1 MKSGCLARSLLT
13 ILSACEWSGAAWA
26 QDAPPTITVTAART
40 TDLQAVGGTAIDAA
54 TIAALQPVTALDA
67 LDRVAGVRAFST
79 AGVAGGTFV
88 SVRGGKPNY
97 TLVLLDGAKVGD
109 PTNAQGGSFDLAQID
124 PALIERIEVY
134 RGALSAV
141 HGADALSGVVGIR
154 LREPVAGVSGVSARV
169 AASSAGEV
177 GGDASATL
185 GWEHGGLLLGAGAYD
200 SGSLDDNGHLRRE
213 QGLARAIGVVGSV
226 RLDALGLYMYSAAN
240 RRGFPEE
247 SGGARLAV
255 SRAQEVKTTGFGLAS
270 LEASA
275 ADPGALAPTLRLN
288 WSRQDV
294 DDDAPAIAR
303 GVIAGVPRV
312 RAVTSFER
320 LEVDFDL
327 KWTRGPLTLAG
338 GGGYRDEL
346 GNGHGFVDFGRF
358 KAPANYRL
366 RRDLASGYVEAT
378 LKPVGWATLTGSA
391 RYDAPSTAHARWT
404 GRVALRATPVAGG
417 PALFVDYSEGFKLPS
432 IYVLAYPLIANAKL
446 LPERSRNIEAGLDWT
461 VRGVHARAA
470 AFATR
475 YAELIDFDPV
485 RFREVNRSRADSRGV
500 EVEVSTPLGHA
511 LRAEGALTYT
521 RVTSSDGPPLRSRP
535 EWQGSARLTWTPA
548 PRWSAYGDV
557 DAVSS
562 FYDLSVPTGQIRAR
576 GHSEFAVG
584 GAWAVS
590 KHVAL
595 DLTLRNL
602 GDSRYEDAVGFPA
615 PGRTLR
621 IGLRLTR

>member
-1 MKSGCLARSLLT
+1 MKSGCLARSIVT
-13 ILSACEWSGAAWA
+13 ILSACGCCGAAWA
-26 QDAPPTITVTAART
+26 QDAPTAITVTAART
-40 TDLQAVGGTAIDAA
+40 TDLEALGGIAIDATA
-54 TIAALQPVTALDA
+54 IVALQPVTALDA

-97 TLVLLDGAKVGD
+97 TLVLLDGVKVSD

-154 LREPVAGVSGVSARV
+154 LREPVAGVSGESARV
-169 AASSAGEV
+169 AGSSAGEI
-177 GGDASATL
+177 GGDVSATL
-185 GWEHGGLLLGAGAYD
+185 GWDHGGLLLGAGAYD

-213 QGLARAIGVVGSV
+213 QGLARAVGVVGGV
-226 RLDALGLYMYSAAN
+226 RLDALGLYSAAN

-247 SGGARLAV
+247 SGGTRLAV
-255 SRAQEVKTTGFGLAS
+255 SRAQEIKSTGFGLAS
-270 LEASA
+270 LEAGA
-275 ADPGALAPTLRLN
+275 VEPGALAPTLRLN

-294 DDDAPAIAR
+294 DDDTPAIAR

-312 RAVTSFER
+312 RAVTNFER
-320 LEVDFDL
+320 LEADLDL
-327 KWTRGPLTLAG
+327 KWTHGPLTLAG

-366 RRDLASGYVEAT
+366 RRELASGYVEAT
-378 LKPVGWATLTGSA
+378 LKPLGWATLTGSA

-404 GRVALRATPVAGG
+404 GRAALRATPVERG
-417 PALFVDYSEGFKLPS
+417 PAVFVDYSEGFKLPS
-432 IYVLAYPLIANAKL
+432 IYVLAYPLIANPRL
-446 LPERSRNIEAGLDWT
+446 LPETSRNVEAGLDWT
-461 VRGVHARAA
+461 VRGVRARVA

-475 YAELIDFDPV
+475 YANLIDFDAV

-500 EVEVSTPLGHA
+500 EGELSTPLGRT
-511 LRAEGALTYT
+511 LRAEGSVTYT
-521 RVTSSDGPPLRSRP
+521 RVTSSDGPSLRSRP
-535 EWQGSARLTWTPA
+535 EWQGNARLMWTPS
-548 PRWSAYGDV
+548 PRWSVYSDV

-576 GHSEFAVG
+576 GHSDFAVG
-584 GAWAVS
+584 GAWGVS
-590 KHVAL
+590 KHVAV
-595 DLTLRNL
+595 DVVFRNL